1 MCYYKVE
8 QNVFL
13 LAKTQ
18 CISSVFNGC
27 ILSDWTSLVSMMAL
41 VPLISTQHPNS
52 FTVGNP
58 TVLLA
63 NFTAEKKIG
72 PSLKCNSSNGDERF
86 FFWQICIF
94 PLCAWHCN
102 NDDIETRFR
111 YTATSSH

>member
-1 MCYYKVE
+1 MFYGATSKYVSKDAAAIKKLPQSQQEIEECCSVLFCLEALFVCYYKVE

-63 NFTAEKKIG
+63 NFTAEKK
-72 PSLKCNSSNGDERF
+72 LD
-86 FFWQICIF
+86 
-94 PLCAWHCN
+94 LV
-102 NDDIETRFR
+102 
-111 YTATSSH
+111 

>member
-63 NFTAEKKIG
+63 NFTAEKK
-72 PSLKCNSSNGDERF
+72 LD
-86 FFWQICIF
+86 
-94 PLCAWHCN
+94 LV
-102 NDDIETRFR
+102 
-111 YTATSSH
+111 